1 MQDKKYKILE
11 RGNSM
16 KFKSIG
22 NNVKICKNARIIH
35 SSNIEIGNNV
45 VIDDFVFIVAKKG
58 IKIGNNVHIK
68 NFVGITGNGLF
79 TMEDFTSIS
88 QGTKILMSSDD
99 YTNSY
104 LTNSTVPNEF
114 KNVYSAPIMI
124 KKFSVVGANCV
135 ILPGVTLREGTFI
148 GPNSLVKANFVT
160 EPYSLYEGTPIKKVG
175 EMSDEKIRYLKSRCI

>member
-1 MQDKKYKILE
+1 
-11 RGNSM
+11 M

-22 NNVKICKNARIIH
+22 DNVKIYKSARIIH
-35 SSNIEIGNNV
+35 AGNIEIGNNV
-45 VIDDFVFIVAKKG
+45 IIDDFVFIVAKKG

-68 NFVGITGNGLF
+68 NFVGITGDGLF
-79 TMEDFTSIS
+79 QMEDYTSIA

-104 LTNSTVPNEF
+104 LTNSTVPDEF
-114 KNVYSAPIMI
+114 KNVYSAPISI

-135 ILPGVTLREGTFI
+135 ILPGVTLSEGTFI
-148 GPNSLVKANFVT
+148 GPNSLVKVNTIT

-175 EMSDEKIRYLKSRCI
+175 EMSKEKVLYLKNMCK

>member
-1 MQDKKYKILE
+1 ME
-11 RGNSM
+11 
-16 KFKSIG
+16 FKSIG
-22 NNVKICKNARIIH
+22 ENVRIYKSARIIH

-68 NFVGITGNGLF
+68 NFVGITGNEIF
-79 TMEDFTSIS
+79 QMEDFTTIS
-88 QGTKILMSSDD
+88 QGSKILTSSDD

-114 KNVYSAPIMI
+114 KNVYSAPII
-124 KKFSVVGANCV
+124 IRKFSVVGANSV
-135 ILPGVTLREGTFI
+135 ILPGAILSEGTFI
-148 GPNSLVKANFVT
+148 GQNSLVKANFIT

-175 EMSDEKIRYLKSRCI
+175 EMSKEKIRYLKSKYI